1 MIRPIRVY
9 PDPVLR
15 VRCPEVSRFD
25 EELARLVADMVQ
37 TMHAAPGVGLAA
49 PQVGVEQRVAVVDLS
64 VGRDPDSVLVLVNPV
79 IEAAAGAEVDTEG
92 CLSIPDFTDKVL
104 RPERLEV
111 SAAGLDGERQRFV
124 AEGFL
129 ARAICHEID
138 HLDGVLF
145 VDHLRGLRKERA
157 KRFLKKLAKEE
168 QGRAEERLASSAAGG
183 GVGAEREGGGNAER
197 APEERQW
204 DEARASR

>member
-1 MIRPIRVY
+1 MSTPFSLSGRAFLIG
-9 PDPVLR
+9 
-15 VRCPEVSRFD
+15 CW
-25 EELARLVADMVQ
+25 
-37 TMHAAPGVGLAA
+37 TGVGLAA

-64 VGRDPDSVLVLVNPV
+64 VGRDPASVLVLVNPV
-79 IEAAAGAEVDTEG
+79 IETVEGADVDTEG

-104 RPERLEV
+104 RPLRLEV
-111 SAAGLDGERQRFV
+111 SAAGLDGERQAFV

-129 ARAICHEID
+129 ARAICHEVD

-157 KRFLKKLAKEE
+157 KRFLKKLAKEQLGNEQEGFVPPAAGGAE
-168 QGRAEERLASSAAGG
+168 QGRRDEGG
-183 GVGAEREGGGNAER
+183 REGR

-204 DEARASR
+204 DEAPASR